1 MRRKKG
7 KMTKIQNML
16 TMSSVITGLVLIFS
30 FQVLAEEIE
39 IQGWDKAKFG
49 MSPKELRNAYV
60 EEEEYFKPGA
70 FWEEE
75 REDKFSHVPYTLFTS
90 KLTMLGKKGR
100 VIFFFVNNKLFEVII
115 ATGSTP
121 GKEIEFS
128 PGQFIV
134 KWMARESKGVM
145 SREERKRKMMEALEQ
160 LKLMKEKR
168 QKEAAKD
175 EISRTDLTSS
185 IMQAAHSLGLDLE
198 RKEEGI
204 IAGMKED
211 IPMELLA
218 DRYGEPSIVAWE
230 NGAIHRW
237 DDEKGNVLI
246 LQDLFPVSVR
256 GSSAFYSF
264 IITYSNKE
272 LMKLWIAK
280 IEEWEKERKRITEKG
295 IEVF

>member
-1 MRRKKG
+1 
-7 KMTKIQNML
+7 MTKIQNML
-16 TMSSVITGLVLIFS
+16 TMSSIITGLVLIFS
-30 FQVLAEEIE
+30 FQVLAGEEE

-49 MSPKELRNAYV
+49 MSPEELISAYA

-75 REDKFSHVPYTLFTS
+75 REDKFSHVPHTLFTS
-90 KLTMLGKKGR
+90 KLIMLGKKGR
-100 VIFFFVNNKLFEVII
+100 VIFFFVNDKLFEVII
-115 ATGSTP
+115 AAGSTR

-128 PGQFIV
+128 PGQFVV
-134 KWMARESKGVM
+134 KWMARASKGVM
-145 SREERKRKMMEALEQ
+145 SREERKRKMMEALEEI
-160 LKLMKEKR
+160 KLMREKG
-168 QKEAAKD
+168 
-175 EISRTDLTSS
+175 EIDVFNWEVSS
-185 IMQAAHSLGLDLE
+185 IKS
-198 RKEEGI
+198 RI
-204 IAGMKED
+204 IEGMKED

-246 LQDLFPVSVR
+246 LQDFFPVSVR
-256 GSSAFYSF
+256 GYGALFYLF
-264 IITYSNKE
+264 IITYTNKE
-272 LMKLWIAK
+272 LTKLWIAK